1 MDKLDDFTIAVFGE
15 CGQGKSTLLNT
26 VSDYYSDK
34 FNKFGI
40 PINFVAGKSLTSVT
54 SHVSISTNGNM
65 SLIDTPGFNDPN
77 KTRTDKSIFLDLI
90 NTIREPLKSS
100 HQGLSMFVQC
110 IMPDESDRIRK
121 SAIKSMMNLLLIFAV
136 FHRETTIDQLEKCH
150 PTMAVVFN
158 HVSKYENATLF
169 YERIDKFKDLL
180 KEDAVEF
187 YCHEIS
193 DETIID
199 GK

>member
-90 NTIREPLKSS
+90 NTIRMPLKSS
-100 HQGLSMFVQC
+100 HQGLSMFV
-110 IMPDESDRIRK
+110 
-121 SAIKSMMNLLLIFAV
+121 
-136 FHRETTIDQLEKCH
+136 
-150 PTMAVVFN
+150 
-158 HVSKYENATLF
+158 
-169 YERIDKFKDLL
+169 
-180 KEDAVEF
+180 
-187 YCHEIS
+187 
-193 DETIID
+193 
-199 GK
+199 